1 MNKRLWLL
9 SAFVLAA
16 IAQLAVPAW
25 MIRQHELTLREG
37 QVFLFRT
44 SPVDPIDAFR
54 GRFVWLGLEPATVK
68 PPKVN
73 DWTRG
78 QKAYAVLGTDTNGFA
93 TVLRLERDR
102 PADEPAIAV

>member
-37 QVFLFRT
+37 QVQ
-44 SPVDPIDAFR
+44 DGI
-54 GRFVWLGLEPATVK
+54 
-68 PPKVN
+68 
-73 DWTRG
+73 
-78 QKAYAVLGTDTNGFA
+78 
-93 TVLRLERDR
+93 
-102 PADEPAIAV
+102 